1 MKKRILSCI
10 SMLIW
15 SVTYLLA
22 QSIQQGIV
30 MEYNGEKQKTP
41 LSNVSISVKNAA
53 RCISDQ
59 EGRFKLDFRT
69 LHPGDKVE
77 VRTIEKEGYVVFN
90 QDAVDEW
97 RVAKEEST
105 FVIILCKDNRFKAL
119 KDKYY
124 TIASES
130 YARQKEAEEKY
141 IADLLKKG
149 KMQEEEYQ
157 QQLKA
162 ISDQYLDQLD
172 NLDNYIDRFARIDL
186 SELDQEER
194 SIIEMVQHGQ
204 IDEAIKAYDSMG
216 IMEKMDM
223 VNRQSSE
230 ASNAIQALQKKVDE
244 AEAQKI
250 KLYAMVKN
258 QIALLKLKGG
268 RESFQRIEQMQE
280 EVASKLTQ
288 YPDVV
293 MDCIDFYTD
302 QSNSEKTIYWCE
314 IYLKFDSIS
323 LDQRVFVESC
333 LSAALFNNGDAEAAI
348 MHNQR
353 SLDLMPESVA
363 VKSSRSFYRYLNALI
378 LQGGL
383 LWGVNR
389 PEESIRYVSRVVTLC
404 DSVYALDPSAD
415 VIKQYKS
422 VAQFRWLVALCGCD
436 KYQEALD
443 LGLQVLDFMKEEAVS
458 ENEFWMN
465 RYGKMLNQV
474 FNICIYLQKEE
485 DHMQLMSQ
493 SLEIWKKLYDKNPQ
507 AYVSDYADV
516 WRRHLHYSYKHQ
528 EYTKCLEYIEQEIAL
543 RQEAC
548 QNSGDIDKEFLALAL
563 RNYGHFNAYLG
574 NAEKADKYLK
584 EAIEIQ
590 QSLADKHYDTHVV
603 FLTQYQIDILQ
614 FAMDQND
621 IELGKTFADKLQR
634 NLQYLFDN
642 KLKEN
647 PNTIEYGSGVL
658 GVWHLKQGNRD
669 AATPLYNRILKMNE
683 KCRED
688 EDLIKLIDLY
698 EGKTLPAGQPKIY
711 LL

>member
-280 EVASKLTQ
+280 EAASKLSQ

-302 QSNSEKTIYWCE
+302 QGNSTKTIQWCE
-314 IYLKFDSIS
+314 VYLKFDSIRV
-323 LDQRVFVESC
+323 DQRVFVESC
-333 LSAALFNNGDAEAAI
+333 LSASLFNIGEAEAAI
-348 MHNQR
+348 EHNQR
-353 SLDLMPESVA
+353 SLNLIPESEA
-363 VKSSRSFYRYLNALI
+363 VKSSRSFFRYLNAMI

-389 PEESIRYVSRVVTLC
+389 PDESIKYLSRAVTLC
-404 DSVYALDPSAD
+404 DSVYALDTTAV
-415 VIKQYKS
+415 VIKQYKTA
-422 VAQFRWLVALCGCD
+422 AQFRWIVTLCAGD
-436 KYQEALD
+436 RYQEAYD
-443 LGLQVLDFMKEEAVS
+443 LGINALKFLEA
-458 ENEFWMN
+458 EADQGNEFWMI
-465 RYGKMLNQV
+465 RYGRMLNQV
-474 FNICIYLQKEE
+474 INISIELGIQDSNVE
-485 DHMQLMSQ
+485 LMDKTR
-493 SLEIWKKLYDKNPQ
+493 EIWKKLYDKNPQ
-507 AYVSDYADV
+507 AHVSDYADV
-516 WRRHLHYSYKHQ
+516 WRRYLHYNYKHQ
-528 EYTKCLEYIEQEIAL
+528 NYEKCLEILEQEIVL
-543 RQEAC
+543 RNEAC
-548 QNSGDIDKEFLALAL
+548 QNPGDIDSEFLAICY
-563 RNYGHFNAYLG
+563 RNIGHFSAYLG
-574 NAEKADKYLK
+574 NAQRAEENLKKAL
-584 EAIEIQ
+584 EIQ

-634 NLQYLFDN
+634 NLQYLYDN

-647 PNTIEYGSGVL
+647 PNTIEYGTGVL
-658 GVWHLKQGNRD
+658 GVWYMKQGNRD

-683 KCRED
+683 NCRED
-688 EDLIKLIDLY
+688 EDLIKFIDLY
-698 EGKTLPAGQPKIY
+698 EGKPLPPGKPKIY